1 MKTRELIEYLSRF
14 DPETD
19 TAFLVLN
26 PPARIIFQLEA
37 VVALTDGDKPV
48 IGLEIGDGEP
58 FDDAMVKA
66 AEEDEA
72 NESVPP
78 MG

>member
-26 PPARIIFQLEA
+26 PPARIIYQLEA

-48 IGLEIGDGEP
+48 IGLEIGDAEP
-58 FDDAMVKA
+58 FDEAMTKA
-66 AEEDEA
+66 AEGD
-72 NESVPP
+72 
-78 MG
+78 

>member
-1 MKTRELIEYLSRF
+1 MKTRELIEYLSGF

-26 PPARIIFQLEA
+26 PPARIIYQLEA
-37 VVALTDGDKPV
+37 IIALTDGDRPV
-48 IGLEIGDGEP
+48 ISLEIGEGEP
-58 FDDAMVKA
+58 LDDAMVNA

-72 NESVPP
+72 NESMPP